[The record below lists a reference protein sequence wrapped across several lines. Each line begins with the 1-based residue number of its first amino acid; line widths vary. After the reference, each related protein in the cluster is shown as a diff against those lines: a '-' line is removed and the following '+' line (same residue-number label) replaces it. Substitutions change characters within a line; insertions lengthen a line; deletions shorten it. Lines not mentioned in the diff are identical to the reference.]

1 MAKQKF
7 NIIKLK
13 AMQNKKNKAI
23 MKNQVL
29 IKLNNQ
35 TNLKGLIQILSQK
48 MILINTKSKMKSFKT
63 KIRFQQLLNFL

>member
-35 TNLKGLIQILSQK
+35 TNLKGLIQILS
-48 MILINTKSKMKSFKT
+48 
-63 KIRFQQLLNFL
+63 